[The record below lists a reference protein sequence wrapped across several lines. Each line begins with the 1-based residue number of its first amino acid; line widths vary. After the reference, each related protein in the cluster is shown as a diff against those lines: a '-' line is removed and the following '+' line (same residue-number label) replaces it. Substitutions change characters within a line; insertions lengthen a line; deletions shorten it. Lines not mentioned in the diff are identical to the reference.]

1 MLTLK
6 EVDAGL
12 VTALV
17 SELMKDV
24 PTVPIG
30 DQKSYA
36 PKLFGITR
44 NTETCAPELGY
55 SATVRYGIMGNRRVI
70 MANTSAVWDYLHATE
85 GDALTLKKCFD
96 FVKGGTVDQ
105 LKGLAAASS
114 DASLPV
120 MYSGTVG
127 PRDMLITP
135 AGWIFYEH
143 VGNSDVVGVKVNY
156 LARHDLHAFETLSR
170 LHLSVGKPCTMVDEA
185 IASIRRAVS

>member
-1 MLTLK
+1 MSLLDSALK
-6 EVDAGL
+6 TIIRQINKTQ
-12 VTALV
+12 TAV
-17 SELMKDV
+17 FESDGV
-24 PTVPIG
+24 
-30 DQKSYA
+30 
-36 PKLFGITR
+36 
-44 NTETCAPELGY
+44 
-55 SATVRYGIMGNRRVI
+55 
-70 MANTSAVWDYLHATE
+70 
-85 GDALTLKKCFD
+85 D

-135 AGWIFYEH
+135 AGWIFYEQ

-156 LARHDLHAFETLSR
+156 MARHDLGAFETLSR

-185 IASIRRAVS
+185 IASIRKSVI